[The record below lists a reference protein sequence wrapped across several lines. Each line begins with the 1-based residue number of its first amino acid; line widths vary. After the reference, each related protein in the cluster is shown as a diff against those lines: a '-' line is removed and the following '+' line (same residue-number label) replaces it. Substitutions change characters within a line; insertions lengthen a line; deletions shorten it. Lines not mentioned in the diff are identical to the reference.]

1 MSDLSALIDDLR
13 DIRVKLVRRSARL
26 VSVMLIVVSAVAFV
40 EQVGLLMNNGFL
52 LVWAPMLVEVI
63 MFVLSIGLMRKYTF
77 LSRFMSLI
85 DARYRGRL
93 RRGFFIY
100 VGELAAYFAIGYLL
114 SRASLSM
121 ALAFEVSFL
130 PVLLRLPA
138 EEVRSKADKLF
149 IIYLASSPSYFLV
162 PEWGLSI
169 AGALLLMGG
178 IYVARR

>member
-93 RRGFFIY
+93 RRGFLY
-100 VGELAAYFAIGYLL
+100 TWG
-114 SRASLSM
+114 SWR
-121 ALAFEVSFL
+121 
-130 PVLLRLPA
+130 RT
-138 EEVRSKADKLF
+138 
-149 IIYLASSPSYFLV
+149 SP
-162 PEWGLSI
+162 
-169 AGALLLMGG
+169 
-178 IYVARR
+178 

>member
-1 MSDLSALIDDLR
+1 M
-13 DIRVKLVRRSARL
+13 
-26 VSVMLIVVSAVAFV
+26 
-40 EQVGLLMNNGFL
+40 
-52 LVWAPMLVEVI
+52 
-63 MFVLSIGLMRKYTF
+63 
-77 LSRFMSLI
+77 
-85 DARYRGRL
+85 
-93 RRGFFIY
+93 
-100 VGELAAYFAIGYLL
+100 AAYFAIGYLL

-162 PEWGLSI
+162 PEWGGLSI